1 MNDDT
6 RDAAPL
12 PTPTVEL
19 LLERGAAP
27 AEGGRIPALVR
38 MAVDF
43 PAAERDRKPL
53 ALSLVIDRSGSMQGA
68 PLEHARRSAE
78 AAVMA
83 LRDGDFVAVVAFD
96 GAVVV
101 PVAATVVDGDRT
113 PIVEAIRSVRV
124 GGMTALHAGWVEG
137 VGQALAPAGVDG
149 LRRVVV
155 LSDGHANVG
164 LHIPEAIAID
174 VHAAAG
180 DGVTTSTIGL
190 GRGIDEHLL
199 AAIAEAGGGSFTF
212 VETPEQLEGLFETEL
227 AGLSALRGRAV
238 RLTFHGSG
246 ARFVAAG
253 AGARAQ
259 DGVLHLP
266 DLIAGFPR
274 EVLVAVEVDADLD
287 ALPPLRLAWDDA
299 LASAPAHLSVP
310 STAPMVAAAEIE
322 ARPVDPAVAAAQRA
336 ADLAKRIA
344 EIETVVRRGDLAAAV
359 ASIVG
364 VHLEVDAWPASP
376 DRDAQ
381 LDDLN
386 QLLSTVRTRDAE
398 MAKKRAFGARR
409 DRDLGELR
417 LQKERMRGA
426 ERTWTDENRASKR
439 PRVASVQ
446 QEPFR
451 VARPGAS
458 AATLEVVVGDL
469 TDQAVDLLV
478 NASDER
484 LSGGG
489 GVDGAVHRRA
499 GPELAVACAAH
510 GPLGYGRVAVTPGFR
525 LPAAHVAHVT
535 TQRWR
540 GGAARELELL
550 RAAYDAA
557 FAAARALH
565 AGTLALPAIGTG
577 AYGYPVAAATDVA
590 VAAALAALRQD
601 PRLAVVRFV
610 VADPAMAAVYHRAL
624 ASHGAAVAA

>member
-1 MNDDT
+1 MTDV
-6 RDAAPL
+6 APL

-27 AEGGRIPALVR
+27 IEGGRLPALVR
-38 MAVDF
+38 LAVDF

-53 ALSLVIDRSGSMQGA
+53 ALAVVVDRSGSMQGE
-68 PLEHARRSAE
+68 PLAHARRSAE

-83 LRDGDFVAVVAFD
+83 LRDGDHVAVVAFD
-96 GAVVV
+96 GAVLV
-101 PVAATVVDGDRT
+101 PVAATIVTGDRT
-113 PIVEAIRSVRV
+113 PIVRAIRSVHA
-124 GGMTALHAGWVEG
+124 GGLTALHAGWAEG
-137 VGQALAPAGVDG
+137 LGQALAPAGVDG

-164 LHIPEAIAID
+164 VCAPLEIAAD
-174 VHAAAG
+174 VAAAAR

-190 GRGIDEHLL
+190 GRGVDEQLL
-199 AAIAEAGGGSFTF
+199 GAMAEAGGGSFTF
-212 VETPEQLEGLFETEL
+212 VETPEQLQGLFETEL

-246 ARFVAAG
+246 ARFVDAG
-253 AGARAQ
+253 GGARAQ

-310 STAPMVAAAEIE
+310 ATAPIVPAAELE

-336 ADLAKRIA
+336 AELAKRIA
-344 EIETVVRRGDLAAAV
+344 EIETIVQRGDLAAAE

-409 DRDLGELR
+409 GRELGELP
-417 LQKERMRGA
+417 LQKEAMRAA
-426 ERTWTDENRASKR
+426 ERKWTDANRAAKAPEVR
-439 PRVASVQ
+439 TAPH
-446 QEPFR
+446 EPVR
-451 VARPGAS
+451 AARPGAS
-458 AATLEVVVGDL
+458 TATLEVVVGDL
-469 TDQAVDLLV
+469 TEQAVDLLV
-478 NASDER
+478 NASDKN

-489 GVDGAVHRRA
+489 GVDGAVHRGA

-525 LPAAHVAHVT
+525 LPATYVAHVT
-535 TQRWR
+535 TRRWR

-577 AYGYPVAAATDVA
+577 AYGYPVEAATDVA
-590 VAAALAALRQD
+590 VAAALEAVQRDPALA
-601 PRLAVVRFV
+601 LVRFV
-610 VADPAMAAVYHRAL
+610 VADAAMAAAYHRAL

>member
-1 MNDDT
+1 MN
-6 RDAAPL
+6 DAAPL
-12 PTPTVEL
+12 PTPTVGL
-19 LLERGAAP
+19 VLERGAAP
-27 AEGGRIPALVR
+27 IHGGRVPALVR
-38 MAVDF
+38 LAVDF
-43 PAAERDRKPL
+43 PAAERDRQPL
-53 ALSLVIDRSGSMQGA
+53 ALALVIDRSGSMQGA

-78 AAVMA
+78 TGVMA

-96 GAVVV
+96 DAVTL
-101 PVAATVVDGDRT
+101 PVAATVVGGDRSAIAT
-113 PIVEAIRSVRV
+113 AIRAVRS

-155 LSDGHANVG
+155 LSDGHANAGVCAPME
-164 LHIPEAIAID
+164 ITAD
-174 VHAAAG
+174 VAKAVG

-199 AAIAEAGGGSFTF
+199 GAIAEAGGGSFTF

-227 AGLSALRGRAV
+227 AGLSALRGRGV
-238 RLTFHGSG
+238 RLTFHGAG

-253 AGARAQ
+253 AGARAH

-274 EVLVAVEVDADLD
+274 EVLVSVEVDADLA
-287 ALPPLRLAWDDA
+287 ALPPLRLTWDDA
-299 LASAPAHLSVP
+299 LVDAPAHLSVP
-310 STAPMVAAAEIE
+310 STAPMATAAELA

-336 ADLAKRIA
+336 ADLAKRVA
-344 EIETVVRRGDLAAAV
+344 EIETIVRRGDLGAAE

-364 VHLEVDAWPASP
+364 LHLEVAAWPASP

-381 LDDLN
+381 REDLN

-409 DRDLGELR
+409 DRELGELR
-417 LQKERMRGA
+417 LQKERMRDA
-426 ERTWTDENRASKR
+426 ERTWTSANRASKA
-439 PRVASVQ
+439 PRDPNAPLA
-446 QEPFR
+446 PFR
-451 VARPGAS
+451 VAGPGAA

-469 TDQAVDLLV
+469 TDQAVDVLV
-478 NASDER
+478 NTTDEG

-499 GPELAVACAAH
+499 GPELAAACAAH

-525 LPAAHVAHVT
+525 LAAAHVAHVT
-535 TQRWR
+535 TRRWR
-540 GGAARELELL
+540 GGAAQELELL
-550 RAAYDAA
+550 RASYDAA

-565 AGTLALPAIGTG
+565 AGTVALPAIGTG
-577 AYGYPVAAATDVA
+577 AYGYPVDAATDVA
-590 VAAALAALRQD
+590 VRAALDALRQD
-601 PRLAVVRFV
+601 PGLAVVRFV
-610 VADPAMAAVYHRAL
+610 VADPAMAARYRRAL
-624 ASHGAAVAA
+624 AAPGAAVAA